1 MHLALVG
8 PTASGKS
15 ALALAYASDH
25 PEIEIVSM
33 DSMQVYRGMD
43 IGTAKPTP
51 ADRMSVPH
59 HMIDVA
65 DPHEDFSVARF
76 QAEAR
81 AAIAAVEHRGHR
93 ALLVGGTGLYLQAVI
108 DDLRFPG
115 EDLVCRA
122 RIDATCETEAGLTEA
137 YSRLTA
143 SDPVAASRIEPGN
156 RRRIVRA
163 LEVIETTGRPFSSF
177 GAGIGAV
184 HPPVIRVR
192 IAGLTLDAETLTARL
207 EARVRSMLAAGWVD
221 EVRALGSRPEGWSR
235 TARQAI
241 GYPELDRFVREGE
254 GSIDE
259 LAAGIVV
266 RSRQFARR
274 QRAWY
279 RRTDR
284 VHWCD
289 AAAKTPPV
297 LDAVVAWWESA

>member
-1 MHLALVG
+1 MGA
-8 PTASGKS
+8 TASGKS
-15 ALALAYASDH
+15 AIALAYASEH

-43 IGTAKPTP
+43 IGTAKPTRGER
-51 ADRMSVPH
+51 AQVPH

-76 QAEAR
+76 QIEAR
-81 AAIAAVEHRGHR
+81 AAIVGVEQRGHR

-115 EDLVCRA
+115 EDLECRA
-122 RIDATCETEAGLTEA
+122 RIDATCETDAGLTAAYARLEA
-137 YSRLTA
+137 A
-143 SDPVAASRIEPGN
+143 DPVAASRIEPAN
-156 RRRIVRA
+156 RRRIARA

-177 GAGIGAV
+177 GAGIGAD
-184 HPPVIRVR
+184 HAPVIAVR
-192 IAGLTLDAETLTARL
+192 IAGLTLESEPLTTRL
-207 EARVRSMLAAGWVD
+207 EARVRAMLADGWVD
-221 EVRALGSRPEGWSR
+221 EVRALAARPEGWSR

-241 GYPELDRFVREGE
+241 GYRELDRFVREGAGTIE
-254 GSIDE
+254 A

-284 VHWCD
+284 VHWVD
-289 AAAKTPPV
+289 AGAKTPPP
-297 LDAVVAWWESA
+297 LEAVVAWWEPA